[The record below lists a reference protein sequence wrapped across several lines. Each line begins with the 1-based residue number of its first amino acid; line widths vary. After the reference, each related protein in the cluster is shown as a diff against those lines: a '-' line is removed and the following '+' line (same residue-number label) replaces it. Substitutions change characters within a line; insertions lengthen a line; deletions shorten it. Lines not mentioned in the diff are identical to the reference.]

1 MNKYAH
7 GELFGIFKQAF
18 LETTFALN
26 KEKSTSIFL
35 VLMSHVNLVYFK
47 CILTNE
53 ARMIQT

>member
-26 KEKSTSIFL
+26 KEKSTSKFWSLCRTLIWYISNVF
-35 VLMSHVNLVYFK
+35 
-47 CILTNE
+47 
-53 ARMIQT
+53 